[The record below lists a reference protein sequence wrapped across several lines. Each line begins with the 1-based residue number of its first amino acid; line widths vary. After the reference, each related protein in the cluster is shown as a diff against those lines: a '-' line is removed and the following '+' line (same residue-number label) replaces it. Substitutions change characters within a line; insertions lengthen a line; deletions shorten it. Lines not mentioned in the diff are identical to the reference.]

1 MDKSLTT
8 LKNIGPR
15 CAEWLAAIGIHTVED
30 FRAVGAPAA
39 YRELVLR
46 EIVKPHRML
55 LYALGGALLDED
67 CLRLDSA
74 VKRELEEEAGIPHA
88 KKQGSPRFPHR

>member
-1 MDKSLTT
+1 MDNSLTS

-15 CAEWLAAIGIHTVED
+15 CAEWLGAIGIHSVRD

-55 LYALGGALLDED
+55 LYALGGALLGED
-67 CLRLDSA
+67 CLRLDSS
-74 VKRELEEEAGIPHA
+74 VKRELEEEAAIPHA
-88 KKQGSPRFPHR
+88 RKQVPARFPRR